1 MVFGRRQN
9 KNGTLALINSLI
21 LIQQDCICNNFD
33 LAFLFS
39 LDNKRGIIPVNI
51 IMRSVNENLVLTMF
65 VITITVFCVVLFL
78 SIYHTFPSVPLPFI
92 LTMKM
97 GLFSKS
103 ASIRMSLS

>member
-39 LDNKRGIIPVNI
+39 LDNKRGIIY
-51 IMRSVNENLVLTMF
+51 IMDSSIKDPEGPKNRFSV
-65 VITITVFCVVLFL
+65 IQ
-78 SIYHTFPSVPLPFI
+78 VPEGDIPN
-92 LTMKM
+92 
-97 GLFSKS
+97 FSS
-103 ASIRMSLS
+103 